1 MPRPRTLHPT
11 PAELEILKIL
21 WEHGP
26 LTVRD
31 VWTRLRGQN
40 LRRAYTSV
48 LSLMTVMADK
58 GLLRREPAGRAFKF
72 QAKVSRDKTVGGML
86 SDLWQRAY
94 SGSTSSLVAHLL
106 DQTRP
111 GEEELQAIRET
122 LERFES
128 RPAQEPAP

>member
-1 MPRPRTLHPT
+1 MPRPRTPHPT

-31 VWTRLRGQN
+31 VWTILREQN

-58 GLLRREPAGRAFKF
+58 RLLQREQLGRAFQF
-72 QAKVSRDKTVGGML
+72 RANVSRDATIGGML
-86 SDLWQRAY
+86 SDLCLRAY
-94 SGSTSSLVAHLL
+94 SGSTSSLVAQLL

-111 GEEELQAIRET
+111 SEEELRAIRET
-122 LERFES
+122 IERFES
-128 RPAQEPAP
+128 RPPQEHAP